1 MEINRIK
8 ALIYTMSDKDLEK
21 YEEET
26 FNEYLDV
33 RKTLDEQMI
42 VNKTMYANHYL
53 YEARVLEAKAKFL
66 YVKAEIMT
74 RERMKT
80 SLDNLK

>member
-8 ALIYTMSDKDLEK
+8 ALLYTMSDEDLEK

-26 FNEYLDV
+26 FNEYLEI
-33 RKTLDEQMI
+33 RKTLDEQML
-42 VNKTMYANHYL
+42 VNREMYANHYL

-66 YVKAEIMT
+66 YVKAEIMM
-74 RERMKT
+74 RERLKS
-80 SLDNLK
+80 SLDNQK

>member
-8 ALIYTMSDKDLEK
+8 ALVYTMSDKDLEK
-21 YEEET
+21 QEEET
-26 FNEYLDV
+26 FNEYLDI
-33 RKTLDEQMI
+33 RKTLDEQML

-66 YVKAEIMT
+66 YVKAEIMM
-74 RERMKT
+74 RERVKT
-80 SLDNLK
+80 SLDFQK